1 MDKDAICKVKYDDYN
16 YKERMLL
23 MYTDKCTANCL
34 HCAAE
39 SSTSNNTKMSMDEA
53 KKYLQVAAAKNFKC
67 ILWSGGEVFI
77 YFNEILKLTEY
88 GKSLGLVFT
97 IDTNAFWAQS
107 EEVAYGKLKL
117 LKEAGVIHID
127 VSCDAFHM
135 KFVPV
140 KNIITAVKAAL
151 DLGISSRVSFTYSG
165 DKEVDHMLLSILK
178 EQEVPFVE
186 SEMAKVGFAK
196 KLPDE
201 LFGSIEIADLMGCEE
216 LGPLVRTDGSI
227 IGCCNPTVSKESP
240 VHIGLGKD
248 NFEDKIDNY
257 LNSKCINLLAN
268 LGFRK
273 LYNLLKED
281 KTFEPYK
288 KKKYSHNC
296 EFCFDLFNDK
306 ELYQRTMDYIE
317 KYEGV

>member
-1 MDKDAICKVKYDDYN
+1 MDKKVKYDDYN

-39 SSTSNNTKMSMDEA
+39 SSTSNNSKMSIDEA
-53 KKYLQVAAAKNFKC
+53 KKYLEVAAAKNFKC

-77 YFNEILKLTEY
+77 YFDEILKLTEY

-97 IDTNAFWAQS
+97 IDTNAYWAKS
-107 EEVAYGKLKL
+107 RELAYEKLKI

-127 VSCDAFHM
+127 VSCDAYHF
-135 KFVPV
+135 KYIPV
-140 KNIITAVKAAL
+140 ENIINAVKAAL

-165 DKEVDHMLLSILK
+165 YEEIDQMLLSKLK
-178 EQEVPFVE
+178 EQEVPYVK

-201 LFGSIEIADLMGCEE
+201 LFGSIEISELIGCDE
-216 LGPLVRTDGSI
+216 LGPLVRMDGSI

-240 VHIGLGKD
+240 VHIGVGIE
-248 NFEDKIDNY
+248 NFEENIDKY
-257 LNSKCINLLAN
+257 LNSKCINSLADQ
-268 LGFRK
+268 GFLK
-273 LYNLLKED
+273 LYNFLKND
-281 KTFEPYK
+281 KDFKQYK
-288 KKKYSHNC
+288 EKKYSHIC
-296 EFCFDLFNDK
+296 EFCFDLFSDRD
-306 ELYQRTMDYIE
+306 LYQKSMDYINNIKE
-317 KYEGV
+317 YN